1 MLAGDAAAELDAGA
15 QRGGA
20 GFDDAIEL
28 AGRAH
33 VEQNVRMQIAIAGV
47 KHVGDAKIKF
57 FADRGDAPHHLR
69 QLAARHDAV
78 LDVIIRRQRAHGA
91 ESAFAAFP

>member
-1 MLAGDAAAELDAGA
+1 MLPPSSMQARSVAAPASMTRSSSPGC
-15 QRGGA
+15 
-20 GFDDAIEL
+20 
-28 AGRAH
+28 AH
-33 VEQNVRMQIAIAGV
+33 VEKNVRMQIAIAGM
-47 KHVGDAKIKF
+47 KDIGDAKIKF

-78 LDVIIRRQRAHGA
+78 LDVIIRRQSAHGA